1 MANNNII
8 SYQQKCVDFGLKT
21 NSFLLNRMDKGEV
34 ERAVLEQID
43 ILGGNAWLYNRVNR
57 NMKNGVFDPFFLEEH
72 CKVYAWR
79 ERFFDSHF
87 HGDSWFTVETDLDGD
102 YYEDYFSWDD
112 PFARFITIPVQITR
126 HFDTVTALATAKV
139 EPELKWLKS
148 KVYFENDEILSNE
161 AESKYK
167 LETMMADLNEEFVA
181 ESFSQSDKHPLKY
194 HYDEINLTF
203 CHVAHIVTEA
213 YRKGPKKL
221 EELAIKTV
229 LKEGISVDR
238 LPVTLQ
244 KKIVNGMYAISDN
257 TPDNITDEGK
267 IVFEKLRK
275 VFMMNSNV

>member
-112 PFARFITIPVQITR
+112 PFARFITIPMQITR
-126 HFDTVTALATAKV
+126 HFATVIALATAKV

-148 KVYFENDEILSNE
+148 KVFFENDEILGNE

-167 LETMMADLNEEFVA
+167 LETMVADLNEEFVPD
-181 ESFSQSDKHPLKY
+181 SFSQSEKHPLKY

-203 CHVAHIVTEA
+203 SHVAHIVVEA

-229 LKEGISVDR
+229 LKECISIDQ
-238 LPVTLQ
+238 LPVSLQ
-244 KKIVNGMYAISDN
+244 KKIVYGMYAITDN
-257 TPDNITDEGK
+257 TPNNITDEGK
-267 IVFEKLRK
+267 IVFEKLRN
-275 VFMMNSNV
+275 VFMMN